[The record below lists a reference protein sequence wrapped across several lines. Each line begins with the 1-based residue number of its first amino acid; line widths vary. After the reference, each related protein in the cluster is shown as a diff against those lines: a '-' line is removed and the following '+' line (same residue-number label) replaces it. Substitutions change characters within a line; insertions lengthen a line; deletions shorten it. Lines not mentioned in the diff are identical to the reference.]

1 MSHLEDQLKSALAR
15 KEPAEDFAARVLQ
28 RLAEPAPRSWFDDLT
43 ILLRPPRLQ
52 WVAASLV
59 ISIVVPFAALEY
71 RHEQQIRVQGQTAK
85 QQLMLGLRIAGTEL
99 HHAQQQVQ
107 RVNRMENQ

>member
-1 MSHLEDQLKSALAR
+1 MSHLEDQLKSALGR
-15 KEPAEDFAARVLQ
+15 KEPAEDFAARVL
-28 RLAEPAPRSWFDDLT
+28 RRVTEPAPRSWLDELT

-52 WVAASLV
+52 WVAASVV
-59 ISIVVPFAALEY
+59 ISIVVPFAAVQY
-71 RHEQQIRVQGQTAK
+71 RHEQQIRVQGQMAK

-107 RVNRMENQ
+107 RISRMENQ